1 MDEQDRMAERPNST
15 QAETT
20 KPTNIH
26 LAVFVHGLWGN
37 PAHLNNLSTSLKTAC
52 PDLHIFVAK
61 RNTGNFTYDGIEL
74 GGERVTNEVEEEIA
88 SLSKD
93 GKEVNKI
100 SFIGYSMGGLVARYS
115 IGLLYSKGLLGPE
128 SGKIQPINFT
138 TFATPHLGT
147 RTPSIGW
154 QNDVWN
160 ALGARSLSASGNQM
174 WTIDKFRD
182 TDRPLLAVMAS
193 PDSIFMKGL
202 ALFSKKSLY
211 ANIVN
216 DRAVAFHTAYIS
228 DIDPFV
234 DPTAVK
240 IDYEPGYEDVIV
252 SPSLASPKDTP
263 ATWGERSNQVLG
275 KLPFYL
281 AVGVFAPIG
290 ALVFFG
296 NAAVQS
302 FTSAQRIKAHEDG
315 TSGID
320 IAAYR
325 SSLMADK
332 IQRTADHA
340 LERLNSAEGE
350 QFVPAEKGNAAGH
363 NELQTS
369 GTGAITSDNAV
380 IPVAVH
386 AFPKLALTEEQI
398 GMKKSLD
405 AIGVSKY
412 AVHIKNVGH
421 SHAAIIRRTDRAGF
435 SEGKVVSRHW
445 TERFET

>member
-1 MDEQDRMAERPNST
+1 MAERPSA
-15 QAETT
+15 QAET
-20 KPTNIH
+20 KKSTNIH

-37 PAHLNNLSTSLKTAC
+37 PAHLSNLSTSLKTAC

-61 RNTGNFTYDGIEL
+61 RNSGNFTYDGIEL

-100 SFIGYSMGGLVARYS
+100 SFVGYSMGGLVARYS
-115 IGLLYSKGLLGPE
+115 IGLLYSKGLLG
-128 SGKIQPINFT
+128 SDAGKIQPMNFT
-138 TFATPHLGT
+138 TFASPHLGT
-147 RTPSIGW
+147 RTPLIGW

-174 WTIDKFRD
+174 WTIDNFRD
-182 TDRPLLAVMAS
+182 TGKPLLAVMAS
-193 PDSIFMKGL
+193 PDSVFMKGL
-202 ALFSKKSLY
+202 EMFKRRSLY

-228 DIDPFV
+228 DVDPFV

-252 SPSLASPKDTP
+252 SPSLATPKDTP

-281 AVGVFAPIG
+281 AVGVFAPLG
-290 ALVFFG
+290 ALAFFG

-302 FTSAQRIKAHEDG
+302 ITSAQRIKAHEDG

-320 IAAYR
+320 IAKYR
-325 SSLMADK
+325 SSLMAEK
-332 IQRTADHA
+332 MQKTTDHA

-350 QFVPAEKGNAAGH
+350 QFVSPEKGNAAGQH
-363 NELQTS
+363 EVQTTTS
-369 GTGAITSDNAV
+369 GVTNSDAAA
-380 IPVAVH
+380 PATVH
-386 AFPKLALTEEQI
+386 AFPRLALTEEQTD
-398 GMKKSLD
+398 MKKSLD
-405 AIGVSKY
+405 ALGISKY

-435 SEGKVVSRHW
+435 SEGKVVARHW
-445 TERFET
+445 AERFET